1 MVTAD
6 WLSSAV
12 ENTAV
17 LGRDGGVFADKRSH
31 HAAHGFDTQRQRGYV
46 EQQNVFHIA
55 SQYTALNGSTD
66 RHGFIRVNVFTRF
79 FTKELGHFLL
89 HHRHTSLTTNEDHVV
104 DIGNGQTGILQSD
117 FQRLDG
123 TVNRSSTGL
132 SSFARVTLMF
142 MCFGPVASAVMYGR
156 LTSVC

>member
-1 MVTAD
+1 MDGYRRLVVF
-6 WLSSAV
+6 S
-12 ENTAV
+12 
-17 LGRDGGVFADKRSH
+17 GREHGCAWSGWWCFADKRSH

-104 DIGNGQTGILQSD
+104 DI
-117 FQRLDG
+117 
-123 TVNRSSTGL
+123 
-132 SSFARVTLMF
+132 
-142 MCFGPVASAVMYGR
+142 
-156 LTSVC
+156 